1 MRKMKKTLLVL
12 SSLFMLSGAVVAT
25 TATTTQPTQAIAD
38 ENVPDQ
44 VVAEDLRQAEAAK
57 ENLYINVDLNNVVNR
72 LYLPT
77 KGLYDAKITWVSS
90 DTNVI
95 ANNGTVKRQTE
106 AKDVILTATINV
118 RTASLTKE
126 FKAHVLAAT
135 SNTYTR
141 PLRFE
146 EHFSDY
152 KTDQDLS
159 NYYIWELKND
169 DQIAKIRESVQ
180 NNNMVKANAETD
192 KVLEIEPLSTLYK
205 DSIYQTKVN
214 LASSMVFETY
224 IMTSGDLA
232 GFQIEFGTNSSTKLH
247 IGFKDGNFVT
257 GKNKFDE
264 ETGVQT
270 EFETLTPYDDGVWYK
285 LRVEMNI
292 GAGKFEAY
300 YYDWKNDGK
309 LVSITKEGGESCKGL
324 AVGQNNYFRMR
335 TLTGRHNGKIYL
347 SNVVID
353 ETSKMPENP
362 GQNPNRSL
370 GIGKI
375 DNFIESYLLV
385 ENEDFTLPELVV
397 HNRFG
402 NKNILVAGTDYT
414 LTKEYG
420 ESGPLD
426 ITKQGNYEITY
437 KINLLNGSEVIET
450 KELKQTFYVDKQDA
464 TAQLST
470 LRIAPIVRDTDET
483 YVNKKVKISANI
495 NRKDSTVYYAA
506 VESGSQDLTSEQV
519 VNQQGLFHGS
529 LRVEDSSF
537 SIELEGLDKT
547 KEYNFFVVTKNA
559 NGVSEIYSKRNVSV
573 SVYNIED
580 KDDFFFMCTDPEV
593 QTTDFRLLVDLDFE
607 GYYWAANEIT
617 RPNYVGT
624 FDGQG
629 HTIKNLKIVAPYKK
643 ASLFYNFAGT
653 FKNLNFVSCTLEGN
667 ESVGFIGGYGAGG
680 AHVDNVTMT
689 DCTVKC
695 YSTLSA
701 GDGYYGLIFGR
712 CEGGSKMGNA
722 LIENVEIVNGY
733 VEGPKYVGALA
744 GNLQKMDSLK
754 IHNVYCQVQMKSDGA
769 ALGLIS
775 RARAPL
781 EFKNIVADIEVLYAK
796 KQAAVLC
803 GEMITQVYAENVL
816 GKLKI
821 HGLTQPTYYNNVTG
835 NYSTADGVKFTYKN
849 LFFFEPDTSIMS
861 EDTVVSVAS
870 SLSVGTIL
878 YGEMGTT
885 KEWWEKNTWLVDL
898 DTNANWTFSEELQ
911 RPVVQKRDFSTLS
924 FTAEQV
930 NHYIDQIG
938 NTISSKS
945 LYYIRKA
952 LELLKYTPESEK
964 AKVHMDVLNKAIA
977 DYETY
982 YNSFTN
988 SLGSIDAITSATTGG
1003 IDWSFTPKGGN

>member
-12 SSLFMLSGAVVAT
+12 SSLFMLSGAVMAT
-25 TATTTQPTQAIAD
+25 TSSSSLAIAA
-38 ENVPDQ
+38 ENTAPDQ

-57 ENLYINVDLNNVVNR
+57 ENLNINVDLNNVVNK
-72 LYLPT
+72 LYLPS
-77 KGLYDAKITWVSS
+77 KGLYDAKITWTSS
-90 DTNVI
+90 DTMVI
-95 ANNGTVKRQTE
+95 ANNGNVTRQNE
-106 AKDVILTATINV
+106 AKDVTLTASINV
-118 RTASLTKE
+118 RTATVVKE

-135 SNTYTR
+135 STSYTR
-141 PLRFE
+141 PIRFE

-152 KTDQDLS
+152 KTNQDLS

-169 DQIAKIRESVQ
+169 DQIAKIRESVE
-180 NNNMVKANAETD
+180 NNNMVKAHADTD
-192 KVLEIEPLSTLYK
+192 KVLEIEPLATLYK
-205 DSIYQTKVN
+205 DSVYQTKVN
-214 LASSMVFETY
+214 LANNMVFETY
-224 IMTSGDLA
+224 IMTAGDLA
-232 GFQIEFGTNSSTKLH
+232 GFQIEFGTNSSTRLQ

-257 GKNKFDE
+257 GKNKYDAA
-264 ETGVQT
+264 GNQT

-285 LRVEMNI
+285 LRVEMNVAT
-292 GAGKFEAY
+292 GLYRAY
-300 YYDWKNDGK
+300 YYDWKNGGN
-309 LVSITKEGGESCKGL
+309 LVSITKDGGESCKGL
-324 AVGQNNYFRMR
+324 TTGQNNYFRMR
-335 TLTGRHNGKIYL
+335 TLTGRHNGKIYV

-353 ETSKMPENP
+353 DAANMPATP
-362 GQNPNRSL
+362 GTNPNRTL

-375 DNFIESYLLV
+375 DNFVESYLLV
-385 ENEDFTLPELVV
+385 ENENFTLPELVI

-402 NKNILVAGTDYT
+402 NKNVLVEGTDYT
-414 LTKEYG
+414 LTKKYG
-420 ESGPLD
+420 EAGPLD
-426 ITKQGNYEITY
+426 VTKQGNYEINYT
-437 KINLLNGSEVIET
+437 INLLNGNEVIET

-470 LRIAPIVRDTDET
+470 FRIAPIVRDSDET
-483 YVNKKVKISANI
+483 YVNKKIKISADI

-506 VESGSQDLTSEQV
+506 VESGSADLTADQV
-519 VNQQGLFHGS
+519 VAQQGLFNGS
-529 LRVEDSSF
+529 IRVEDSSF

-547 KEYNFFVVTKNA
+547 KEYNFFVVTKNS
-559 NGVSEIYSKRNVSV
+559 NGVSELYIKKNVSV
-573 SVYNIED
+573 AVYNIED

-593 QTTDFRLLVDLDFE
+593 QTTDFRLLVDLDFTD
-607 GYYWAANEIT
+607 YFWAANEIT

-629 HTIKNLKIVAPYKK
+629 HTISNLKIVAPYKK

-680 AHVDNVTMT
+680 AHVDNITMT

-712 CEGGSKMGNA
+712 CEGGSKMGDA
-722 LIENVEIVNGY
+722 LIENVEIINGY
-733 VEGPKYVGALA
+733 VEGPKYVGALC

-754 IHNVYCQVQMKSDGA
+754 IHNVYCQAQMKSDGA

-781 EFKNIVADIEVLYAK
+781 EFKNIVADITVLYAK

-803 GEMITQVYAENVL
+803 GELITQVYAENIL
-816 GKLKI
+816 GKLTV

-861 EDTVVSVAS
+861 EDTVVPVAS
-870 SLSVGTIL
+870 SLSAGTIL

-898 DTNANWTFSEELQ
+898 DTNANWAFSEELK
-911 RPVVQKRDFSTLS
+911 RPIVAKRDMSTLS

-930 NHYIDQIG
+930 NSYIDQIG
-938 NTISSKS
+938 DTISSKS

-952 LELLKYTPESEK
+952 LELLKYTSDAEK
-964 AKVHMDVLNKAIA
+964 ANVHMNVLNKAIA
-977 DYETY
+977 DYEIY
-982 YNSFTN
+982 YNSLTN
-988 SLGSIDAITSATTGG
+988 SLNSIDAITSATTGG